1 MAPYLYFEVILTA
14 NCSELEFEIDQ
25 MTVNNYCSNLQ
36 FGLSG
41 IPTLSI
47 IKPAN
52 ISIKHSVC
60 CV

>member
-1 MAPYLYFEVILTA
+1 MSPYLYFEVILTA

-25 MTVNNYCSNLQ
+25 MTVNHYCSNLQ

-47 IKPAN
+47 I
-52 ISIKHSVC
+52 
-60 CV
+60 